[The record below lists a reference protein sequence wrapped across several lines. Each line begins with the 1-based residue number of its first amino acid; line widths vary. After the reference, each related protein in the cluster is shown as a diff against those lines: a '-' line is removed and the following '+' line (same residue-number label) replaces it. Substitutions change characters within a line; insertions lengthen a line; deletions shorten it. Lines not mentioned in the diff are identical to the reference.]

1 MNTFGN
7 ILWFF
12 LGGFII
18 SLLYILGSL
27 ILMITIIGIPFGFE
41 TLKMAGFALAPFVR
55 EVRPGQRAS
64 GCLYLALNILWII
77 FAGIEL
83 AIIHLVLAL
92 LFAITII
99 GIPFT
104 RQHIKMATLALM
116 PFGMDIREVKQ

>member
-1 MNTFGN
+1 MSTVGN

-18 SLLYILGSL
+18 SLLYVLGSL
-27 ILMITIIGIPFGFE
+27 VLIITIIGIPFGIE
-41 TLKMAGFALAPFVR
+41 TLKMAVFALAPFGR
-55 EVRPGQRAS
+55 EAIPGQRAS

-77 FAGIEL
+77 FAGVEL

-99 GIPFT
+99 GIPFAK
-104 RQHIKMATLALM
+104 QHIKMATLALI
-116 PFGMDIREVKQ
+116 PFGMDIRDAK

>member
-1 MNTFGN
+1 MNTLGN

-18 SLLYILGSL
+18 VLLYLLGSL
-27 ILMITIIGIPFGFE
+27 ILIITIIGIPFGFE
-41 TLKMAGFALAPFVR
+41 TLKMAGFALAPFGR
-55 EVRPGQRAS
+55 EVLPGQRAG

-99 GIPFT
+99 GIPFAK
-104 RQHIKMATLALM
+104 QHIKMATLALM
-116 PFGMDIREVKQ
+116 PFGMDIRDVK